1 MENANKFLKDFASG
15 ISKGVNVA
23 KLGKVVKFYP
33 EVMKVDV
40 MPLPSEDNAMI
51 INVPVAT
58 VRTSDFLLYYP
69 LKPDDNV
76 ILLFVDNDTDNILLG
91 EDSIETERDH
101 DVSDCICL
109 GGITLLK
116 EKLDVDDT
124 EALIMQNMDNSSKI
138 ILKKDGKIEIE
149 APEIEL
155 KGMAIYRGREI
166 AVKGDPTSD
175 GASIV

>member
-33 EVMKVDV
+33 EVMKADV

-76 ILLFVDNDTDNILLG
+76 VLLFVDNDTDNILLG

-116 EKLDVDDT
+116 EKLDVENKD
-124 EALIMQNMDNSSKI
+124 ALVIQNIENTARI
-138 ILKKDGKIEIE
+138 NITKDGEIDIRSKLFKVRANKVDIKE
-149 APEIEL
+149 
-155 KGMAIYRGREI
+155 
-166 AVKGDPTSD
+166 V
-175 GASIV
+175 

>member
-1 MENANKFLKDFASG
+1 MENANKFLKDFANG

-33 EVMKVDV
+33 EVMKADV

-58 VRTSDFLLYYP
+58 VRTKDFLLYYP

-76 ILLFVDNDTDNILLG
+76 VLLFVDNDTDNILLG

-116 EKLDVDDT
+116 EKLDVENK
-124 EALIMQNMDNSSKI
+124 EALVIQNIENTARI
-138 ILKKDGKIEIE
+138 NITKDGEIDIRSKLFKVR
-149 APEIEL
+149 AN
-155 KGMAIYRGREI
+155 
-166 AVKGDPTSD
+166 
-175 GASIV
+175 IVDIKEV

>member
-33 EVMKVDV
+33 EVMKADV

-69 LKPDDNV
+69 LKDWR
-76 ILLFVDNDTDNILLG
+76 
-91 EDSIETERDH
+91 EDLWKLTISI
-101 DVSDCICL
+101 S
-109 GGITLLK
+109 
-116 EKLDVDDT
+116 
-124 EALIMQNMDNSSKI
+124 
-138 ILKKDGKIEIE
+138 
-149 APEIEL
+149 P
-155 KGMAIYRGREI
+155 MA
-166 AVKGDPTSD
+166 KNQS
-175 GASIV
+175 

>member
-33 EVMKVDV
+33 EVMKADV

-58 VRTSDFLLYYP
+58 VRTSNFLLYYP

-76 ILLFVDNDTDNILLG
+76 VLLFVDNDTDNILLG

-116 EKLDVDDT
+116 EKLDVENKD
-124 EALIMQNMDNSSKI
+124 ALVIQNIANTARI
-138 ILKKDGKIEIE
+138 NITKDGEIDIRSKLFKVRANKVDIKE
-149 APEIEL
+149 
-155 KGMAIYRGREI
+155 
-166 AVKGDPTSD
+166 V
-175 GASIV
+175 

>member
-33 EVMKVDV
+33 EVMKADV

-76 ILLFVDNDTDNILLG
+76 VLLFVDNDTDNILLG

-116 EKLDVDDT
+116 ERLDVDDT
-124 EALIMQNMDNSSKI
+124 EAFIMQNMDNTAKI
-138 ILKKDGKIEIE
+138 ILKKNGDIDIKC
-149 APEIEL
+149 
-155 KGMAIYRGREI
+155 KKFK
-166 AVKGDPTSD
+166 VKAERIDLN
-175 GASIV
+175 

>member
-33 EVMKVDV
+33 EVMKADV

-58 VRTSDFLLYYP
+58 VRTKDFLLYYP

-76 ILLFVDNDTDNILLG
+76 VLLFVDNDTDNILLG

-116 EKLDVDDT
+116 EKLDVENKD
-124 EALIMQNMDNSSKI
+124 ALVIQNIENTARI
-138 ILKKDGKIEIE
+138 NITKDGEIDIRSKLFKVRANKVDIKEVWLCIKIL
-149 APEIEL
+149 L
-155 KGMAIYRGREI
+155 KW
-166 AVKGDPTSD
+166 
-175 GASIV
+175 

>member
-15 ISKGVNVA
+15 ISKGVNVS

-33 EVMKVDV
+33 EVMKADV

-76 ILLFVDNDTDNILLG
+76 VLLFVDNDTDNILLG

-116 EKLDVDDT
+116 EKLDVDDKD
-124 EALIMQNMDNSSKI
+124 ALVIQNIENTARININKNGEIDIRSKLFKVRAEKVDI
-138 ILKKDGKIEIE
+138 KEVWLCIKILFKW
-149 APEIEL
+149 
-155 KGMAIYRGREI
+155 
-166 AVKGDPTSD
+166 
-175 GASIV
+175 

>member
-33 EVMKVDV
+33 EVMKADV

-76 ILLFVDNDTDNILLG
+76 VLLFVDNDTDNILLG

-116 EKLDVDDT
+116 EKLDVENK
-124 EALIMQNMDNSSKI
+124 EALVIQNIENTARI
-138 ILKKDGKIEIE
+138 NITKDGEIDIRSKLFKVRANKVDIKE
-149 APEIEL
+149 
-155 KGMAIYRGREI
+155 
-166 AVKGDPTSD
+166 V
-175 GASIV
+175 

>member
-33 EVMKVDV
+33 EVMKADV
-40 MPLPSEDNAMI
+40 IPLPSEDNAMI

-76 ILLFVDNDTDNILLG
+76 VLLFVDNDTDNILLG

-116 EKLDVDDT
+116 EKLDVDDKD
-124 EALIMQNMDNSSKI
+124 ALVIQNIENTARININKNGEIDIRSKLFKVRAEKVDI
-138 ILKKDGKIEIE
+138 KE
-149 APEIEL
+149 
-155 KGMAIYRGREI
+155 
-166 AVKGDPTSD
+166 V
-175 GASIV
+175 

>member
-15 ISKGVNVA
+15 ISKGVNVS

-33 EVMKVDV
+33 EVMKADV

-76 ILLFVDNDTDNILLG
+76 VLLFVDNDTDNILLG

-116 EKLDVDDT
+116 EKLDVDDKD
-124 EALIMQNMDNSSKI
+124 ALVIQNIENTARININKNGEIDIRSKLFKVRAEKVDI
-138 ILKKDGKIEIE
+138 KE
-149 APEIEL
+149 
-155 KGMAIYRGREI
+155 
-166 AVKGDPTSD
+166 V
-175 GASIV
+175 

>member
-1 MENANKFLKDFASG
+1 MENANKFLKDFANG

-33 EVMKVDV
+33 EVMKADV

-58 VRTSDFLLYYP
+58 VRTKDFLLYYP

-76 ILLFVDNDTDNILLG
+76 VLLFVDNDTDNILLG

-116 EKLDVDDT
+116 EKLDVDDKD
-124 EALIMQNMDNSSKI
+124 ALVIQNIENTARININKNGEIDIRSKLFKVRAEKVDI
-138 ILKKDGKIEIE
+138 KE
-149 APEIEL
+149 
-155 KGMAIYRGREI
+155 
-166 AVKGDPTSD
+166 V
-175 GASIV
+175 